1 MDERTPDATVR
12 LRGAGVGSIA
22 GGLGLAALSAFLP
35 YAPASGAVIAG
46 GLGWMVLERRR
57 GRSERTSIGVVAI
70 GAIGLLEAAG
80 FGLGLGPRAL
90 AVVAVAFGVADIV
103 IGTALHRFQPG
114 AG

>member
-22 GGLGLAALSAFLP
+22 GGLALVFLSMFLP
-35 YAPASGAVIAG
+35 YTPAAGAVVAG

-57 GRSERTSIGVVAI
+57 GRSERTSIGVVAV

-80 FGLGLGPRAL
+80 FGLGLGPQAL
-90 AVVAVAFGVADIV
+90 AVVAVAFGVADVV
-103 IGTALHRFQPG
+103 IGTTLHRLRPETE
-114 AG
+114 